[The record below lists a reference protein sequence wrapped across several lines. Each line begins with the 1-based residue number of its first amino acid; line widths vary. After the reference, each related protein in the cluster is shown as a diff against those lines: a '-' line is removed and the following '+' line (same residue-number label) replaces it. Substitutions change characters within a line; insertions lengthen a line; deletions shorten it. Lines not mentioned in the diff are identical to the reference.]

1 MQDPKPRHELTHHN
15 GTHHESGENSQ
26 EQGAKTH
33 GAGPSMPLPKTE
45 ADHAALP
52 VVEGPL
58 QPGALV
64 AYKLLEIG
72 PDWAPQVFTLL
83 VSFFCIGSALRL
95 ASPRWQTAQVLVD
108 THHL

>member
-1 MQDPKPRHELTHHN
+1 MVQMQKPTPGPELPYQN
-15 GTHHESGENSQ
+15 GTHQESAAHSQ
-26 EQGAKTH
+26 QQGAKTQ

-52 VVEGPL
+52 VVKWPL

-72 PDWAPQVFTLL
+72 PDWAPQVFTLTWTFPFL
-83 VSFFCIGSALRL
+83 FPHPCSSYQLLLRGKCR
-95 ASPRWQTAQVLVD
+95 ASG
-108 THHL
+108 